1 MAKGHHPQQRLDG
14 FRHGLLKLVVAGAE
28 GGLDGPQ
35 QGLEIVGRELIRA
48 AGLKL
53 LLAVAA
59 LQVKAAISKQ
69 GKPCDELIVG
79 GVHGWNGVR
88 RD

>member
-1 MAKGHHPQQRLDG
+1 MAQGHHPQQRLDG

-28 GGLDGPQ
+28 GGLDDPQ

-53 LLAVAA
+53 LLAVAT
-59 LQVKAAISKQ
+59 LQVEAAIGKQ
-69 GKPCDELIVG
+69 GEPCDGLIGG
-79 GVHGWNGVR
+79 GVHSCNTVERW
-88 RD
+88 

>member
-1 MAKGHHPQQRLDG
+1 
-14 FRHGLLKLVVAGAE
+14 
-28 GGLDGPQ
+28 
-35 QGLEIVGRELIRA
+35 
-48 AGLKL
+48 
-53 LLAVAA
+53 
-59 LQVKAAISKQ
+59 VKAAISKQ